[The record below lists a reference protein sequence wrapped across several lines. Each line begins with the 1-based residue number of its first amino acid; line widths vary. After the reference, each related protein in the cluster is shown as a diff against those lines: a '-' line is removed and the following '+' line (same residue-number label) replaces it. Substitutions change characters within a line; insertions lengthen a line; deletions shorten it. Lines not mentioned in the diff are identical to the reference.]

1 MNEEKTQIADGVASE
16 LNAELGM
23 ACVGCVSEFK
33 NELRCYD
40 CTVTNNGK
48 GSNFLDVEDLPE
60 PTTEKM
66 QKQVRRS
73 IIAAMRFLGINSDGV

>member
-1 MNEEKTQIADGVASE
+1 MQKDTQTEVGLASH
-16 LNAELGM
+16 LTQELGM

-40 CTVTNNGK
+40 CTVTSNGK
-48 GSNFLDVEDLPE
+48 GSKFLDVEDLPE

-73 IIAAMRFLGINSDGV
+73 VIAAMRFLGINSNNC